1 MPYIFKGTYVSLLSA
16 SDTDGD
22 RNIQCPSLAS
32 PSDVALVSV
41 LTESEVEKIQDE
53 ILLNTIITT
62 TSSVFL

>member
-1 MPYIFKGTYVSLLSA
+1 MPYIFKGMYVSLLSA

-32 PSDVALVSV
+32 PFALLSV